1 MRELKVY
8 LKSRLAKVYFYT
20 QALVGLIL
28 IINSLRLLEGGGT
41 DILSSMICIAFGLV
55 LIAAITIPVHLR
67 RNLRY
72 LPGLLIAVGGILLMW
87 NTKTNIQIAFSRVNQ
102 PVLYIAYVIIAIG
115 VLQPLFDIKQYAYFG
130 KNGVRYKF
138 KAFQEHKVLW
148 NEVANIDYHEKCF
161 DLILKSGK
169 VLTMTPLY
177 AKSINLR
184 VHVDK
189 LWHDS
194 KSNNLD
200 TAVQTPP
207 IQGQAVS
214 RS

>member
-8 LKSRLAKVYFYT
+8 LKSRLAKVYFYI
-20 QALVGLIL
+20 QPLVGLVL
-28 IINSLRLLEGGGT
+28 IGNSLRLFEVGGT
-41 DILSSMICIAFGLV
+41 DILSSMICLSSGLV
-55 LIAAITIPVHLR
+55 LIAAMLIPVHMR

-72 LPGLLIAVGGILLMW
+72 LPGILIAIAGCLLLW
-87 NTKTNIQIAFSRVNQ
+87 NTKINILIAFSRLNQ
-102 PVLYIAYVIIAIG
+102 PIMYLAYLLIVLG

-130 KNGVRYKF
+130 RNGVKYKF
-138 KAFQEHKVLW
+138 KAFQEHKIVW
-148 NEVANIDYHEKCF
+148 AEVANIDYHEKCF

-169 VLTMTPLY
+169 VLTITPLY

-194 KSNNLD
+194 RSRLD
-200 TAVQTPP
+200 QSPQSPP

-214 RS
+214 SS